1 MNRKLVLGSAL
12 VVASVLT
19 LATALASGV
28 ASAPV
33 LADSGGNCVQDLIK
47 KKRAEGLVLT
57 NATRV
62 DNGDGTVTGVF
73 TFCPPCSESQPP
85 CQAPCELAV
94 ATLDLKT
101 GELTCR

>member
-1 MNRKLVLGSAL
+1 MKMNRKLVLGSAL

-19 LATALASGV
+19 LAM
-28 ASAPV
+28 
-33 LADSGGNCVQDLIK
+33 ADSGGNCVQDLIK

-62 DNGDGTVTGVF
+62 ANGDGTVTGIF

>member
-12 VVASVLT
+12 VIASVLT
-19 LATALASGV
+19 LAM
-28 ASAPV
+28 
-33 LADSGGNCVQDLIK
+33 ADSGGNCVQDLIK

-62 DNGDGTVTGVF
+62 ANGDGTVTGIF

>member
-12 VVASVLT
+12 VAASVLT
-19 LATALASGV
+19 LAM
-28 ASAPV
+28 
-33 LADSGGNCVQDLIK
+33 ADSGSNCVQDLIR

-57 NATRV
+57 NVTRV
-62 DNGDGTVTGVF
+62 ANGDGTVTGIF

-85 CQAPCELAV
+85 CQAPCELAL

>member
-12 VVASVLT
+12 VIASGLT
-19 LATALASGV
+19 LAMALASGV
-28 ASAPV
+28 APV
-33 LADSGGNCVQDLIK
+33 LADSGGNCVQDLIR

-62 DNGDGTVTGVF
+62 ANGDGTVTGIF